1 MSHFLTFLA
10 GWWFCTWGT
19 CICYTGPRPIL
30 AHCTWEA
37 ICGACEG
44 YWRNEI
50 IQGIWQTPSWADE
63 HASCWC
69 QAEESSRGWEGR
81 QEVIGLITSR
91 APFIFLDVDESIHFW
106 FEPFILWTWVL
117 IIQVLWILWFAWIC
131 WSLFG
136 IGFGSF
142 VRISIFWSSA
152 AIAL

>member
-10 GWWFCTWGT
+10 GWWFCSWGT
-19 CICYTGPRPIL
+19 CICHTGPRPIL

-91 APFIFLDVDESIHFW
+91 APFIFLDVDESISFLVWAIHLMNMGTFNLGFMNFVVCMDMLIFIRYWFW
-106 FEPFILWTWVL
+106 FL
-117 IIQVLWILWFAWIC
+117 C
-131 WSLFG
+131 
-136 IGFGSF
+136 
-142 VRISIFWSSA
+142 
-152 AIAL
+152 